1 MGRKKV
7 AGPDWEVAVAKSEIF
22 AGIDIGSTKVCT
34 TVAEVYEDGR
44 VDIIGVGLAP
54 CAGLKRGVV
63 VDMDSTIASI
73 KESIGLAQRVSGTE
87 IHSAVVGVTGEHISS
102 LNSPGRVAI
111 TNDDHEIRREHV
123 DRVLDASRVIVLP
136 PEREIIH
143 AIPRGF
149 TVDGQAGIKD
159 PVGMAGRRLEV
170 ETHIVTGSTSFL
182 QNITRSADK
191 AGIEV
196 EETVLASIAS
206 GLAVTSQEERDLGVA
221 VIDIG
226 GGTTD
231 IAIFV
236 DGEVFYTS
244 VIPVGGGHIS
254 HDIAVGLQ
262 TSQEEAEKAKRAAGC
277 ARTDMV
283 GADEMFE
290 IAALGAAE
298 PRQLPRKILCE
309 LIEPRVEEI
318 FELVR
323 KEIDQSGYFGLLPM
337 GIAITGGAAL
347 LPGMVET
354 ATRVLETPSRLEVPR
369 GIGGMVDSVDSP
381 IHATSVGLVK
391 YAANQRVTAK
401 DDGRTPSLFANVVS
415 SFRKL
420 FK

>member
-1 MGRKKV
+1 
-7 AGPDWEVAVAKSEIF
+7 VAKSEIF
-22 AGIDIGSTKVCT
+22 AGLDIGSTKVCT
-34 TVAEVYEDGR
+34 TVAEVYDDGR

-63 VDMDSTIASI
+63 VDMDATTTAVR
-73 KESIGLAQRVSGTE
+73 ESVDLAQRVSGAE
-87 IHSAVVGVTGEHISS
+87 IRTGIVSVTGEHISS

-111 TNDDHEIRREHV
+111 TQEDHEIRREHV

-170 ETHIVTGSTSFL
+170 ETHIVTGATSFL
-182 QNITRSADK
+182 QNVTRSVTK
-191 AGIEV
+191 AGVEV

-221 VIDIG
+221 VVDIG

-231 IAIFV
+231 IAVFV
-236 DGEVFYTS
+236 DGQVYYTA
-244 VIPVGGGHIS
+244 VVPVGGTHIS

-262 TSQEEAEKAKRAAGC
+262 TSQEDAEKVKKTVGC
-277 ARTDMV
+277 ARVEMV
-283 GADEMFE
+283 DQGEMFE
-290 IAALGAAE
+290 VAALGSSE
-298 PRQLPRKILCE
+298 PKQLPRRILAE

-323 KEIDQSGYFGLLPM
+323 KEIDRSGYFGLLPM
-337 GIAITGGAAL
+337 GVAITGGSSL
-347 LPGMVET
+347 LPGLIET
-354 ATRVLETPSRLEVPR
+354 AARILETPSRLEAPR
-369 GIGGMVDSVDSP
+369 GVGGMVDSVSNP
-381 IHATSVGLVK
+381 IHSTSVGLVL
-391 YAANQRVTAK
+391 YAASQRVSVR
-401 DDGRTPSLFANVVS
+401 DDGKSPSLFANVVTGL
-415 SFRKL
+415 RKL
-420 FK
+420 FR